1 MEQRLR
7 IRLVMGR
14 DRISE
19 LPDALLLKIL
29 SFLPTNIVVAT
40 SVLSKQW
47 RSLWK
52 LVPNLEFDSEDYE
65 SEHYTFSEIVCKSFN
80 SHKAPVL
87 ESFRLQFG
95 SEELNFVDIG
105 LWVGIAFS
113 RHLRELV
120 LDFYPAGQETFTFPS
135 SLCTCNTLET
145 LKLVLCILVD
155 ISSPVVMKS
164 LRTLHLEFVTYKDE
178 SSIRNLLSGC
188 PGLEE
193 LRLYR
198 GDDSDMKVFTIE
210 VPSLQ
215 RLTVHDNNNGP
226 EFLGYL
232 INAPS
237 LKYLLIEELGC
248 PEFCLN
254 APELMEAY
262 IGDVTSITND
272 KFLGSLTSVKRLL
285 LNFSPLKIT
294 YPTGSI
300 FYQLISL
307 EMYTREAEWWNLLT
321 LMLENSPKLQA
332 LKLTDR
338 SLNFHKNGVVGGKW
352 NEPKYVPECLLSHLE
367 TFVWRRFDWGREE
380 EKEIATYILKNA
392 RLLKKATFST
402 NPIDSEEHNKL
413 KERRKGQNTF
423 EPDENMEIGIGWSLF
438 SHKAPVLESFHVKFS
453 DKSDVRRAC
462 DDIDIGIWTGIAFER
477 HVRELVLDL
486 GLKRKW
492 NEPKNVPECLLSQL
506 KMFVRTSYHWE
517 SEVEKEVATYIL
529 KNARQLKNLLSLLT
543 TMEQRSRNLG
553 FVKAD
558 MMNQLPEAL
567 ILRILSFLPTKT
579 VITTSVL
586 SKQWR
591 SLWKLVPNLEFDSED
606 YESEHHTFSENVCK
620 FFLSHKA
627 PVLESLHLK
636 FRSHEVSP
644 VDIGLWVGIAFAR
657 HLRELVLHCLP
668 QQERFT
674 FPSSLCTCN
683 TLETLKLKSF
693 LVDIPSPVLMKSLK
707 TLHLEFLEFTDD
719 ESICNLLSG
728 CPILEDLVMDRT
740 GTYDDVV
747 TFTISVPSLQRLW
760 IRENSHGEGTRGYMI
775 NVPSL
780 KLLEI
785 EGLKGFDLCLNAPE
799 LVEAYL
805 FDGSYIITEKFLGSL
820 KAAKHLS
827 LDLSPPLE
835 VTFQITYP
843 IVSIFY
849 QLVSLE
855 IGTRKA
861 EWWNLLTLML
871 DNSPKLQVLKLIDE
885 YLNFNKKDGLVCGKW
900 NEPKYVPKCLLS
912 HLETFAWTRYSWERE
927 EEKEVAT
934 YILKNARRLKK
945 ATFSTNPIESKEL
958 NKISELPEELLLK
971 ILSLLPTK
979 TVISTSVLS
988 KRWRSLWKLVP
999 KLEFDSQDRRT
1010 AENVGRSLLL
1020 HKAPVLE
1027 SLHLT
1032 GLCDDIDVGLWAG
1045 IAFARNVREFVLQ
1058 VWIPFSIPVTFPSS
1072 LFYCDTLETLKL
1084 KNPPIEIDVPSKVS
1098 MKSLRTLH
1106 LEYVTYKDD
1115 DSICNLLSGC
1125 PNLEDLLVHRGYP
1138 NNVMNFVIVVPSLK
1152 RLSIK
1157 DFTGGRNGGYVIN
1170 APSLKYLQIERLTGY
1185 ELCPIEDAPELV
1197 EANIRNVSNI
1207 VNEKILGSLKSAK
1220 RLSLDLSPLE
1230 IKCPAGAIFYQL
1242 VCLEMYTH
1250 KAKWWNL
1257 LTIMLDSSP
1266 KLQVLKLI
1274 DQNQDS
1280 SKDGVVGGKWK
1291 EPKRVPECL
1300 LSHLETFVWTRYDW
1314 RREEEKVVAKY
1325 ILRNARRLNKAT
1337 FSTRPIESKK
1347 KLEMLNEMNG
1357 VVKASYSCHLVGKD
1371 RISEL
1376 PEELLLKILSLLPTK
1391 TVITTS
1397 VLSKRW
1403 RSLWKMVHKL
1413 KFESDKLA
1421 KFSENVGKFL
1431 LSYKAPVLESL
1442 HIKVTDKTENRCGI
1456 NVGVWLGIAV
1466 VRHVRELVLGL
1477 SIKKSVRF
1485 PSSVFF
1491 CDTLETLK
1499 LKYSIIVDVPSPVC
1513 MKSLRTLHLHT
1524 VGFKDYESI
1533 RNLIAGCPNL
1543 EDLAIHR
1550 ARGSRNRKVVLTVVI
1565 AAPYLKRLSIDGKI
1579 GGLAEGGYVI
1589 NAPSLEYLKIRGI
1602 YNCGCCLIE
1611 NAPVLVE
1618 ATISNVS
1625 YILNEKIL
1633 GSLKSAKRLS
1643 LDISP
1648 LEIKCHTGA
1657 IFYRLVYLE
1666 MHTCEAEWWN
1676 LLTIMLDSSPKLQVL
1691 KLIDHYQD
1699 VSTDDVVSWRW
1710 NEPKYVPECLLSHL
1724 ETFVWIRYDWERE
1737 EEKEVATYILNNA
1750 RLLKKATFS
1759 TNPIESKEKLE
1770 MLNEFTRM
1778 KASNSC
1784 HAPCI

>member
-1 MEQRLR
+1 MDTRKEEWWNLLTVMLDSSPKLQVLKLVDYMNKDDLVSGKWNEPKYVPECLLSHLETLVWVKYGWDRQEEQEVATYILRNARRLKKATISTNPIESKDLKKLEER
-7 IRLVMGR
+7 RKMLNELASVHWKSINLKDFTDNGTTYESVAQSFDSVFSSNKSFYI

-215 RLTVHDNNNGP
+215 RLTVHDNKNGP

-254 APELMEAY
+254 APELMEAN

-402 NPIDSEEHNKL
+402 NPIDTEELNKL

-486 GLKRKW
+486 GLKRLQRCTRERGLCDKCSYFENLKMKGLSHCGCCLIENAPVLVGAKIIDVSYIVNEKILGSLKSAKRLILELSPLELVHLEMYTRKEEWWNLLKLMLDRSPKLQVLKLIDKYLDFKNVGLVGGIW
-492 NEPKNVPECLLSQL
+492 NEPKNVPEC
-506 KMFVRTSYHWE
+506 
-517 SEVEKEVATYIL
+517 
-529 KNARQLKNLLSLLT
+529 
-543 TMEQRSRNLG
+543 

-591 SLWKLVPNLEFDSED
+591 SLWKLVPNLEFDYED

-693 LVDIPSPVLMKSLK
+693 LVDIPSLVLMKSLR

-785 EGLKGFDLCLNAPE
+785 EGLKGFDLCLNAPD

-835 VTFQITYP
+835 ITYP
-843 IVSIFY
+843 IGSIFY

-871 DNSPKLQVLKLIDE
+871 ENSPKLQVLKLIDE

-912 HLETFAWTRYSWERE
+912 HLETFSWTRYSWERE

-934 YILKNARRLKK
+934 YILKNARLLKK

-958 NKISELPEELLLK
+958 NK
-971 ILSLLPTK
+971 
-979 TVISTSVLS
+979 
-988 KRWRSLWKLVP
+988 
-999 KLEFDSQDRRT
+999 LEKRRT
-1010 AENVGRSLLL
+1010 
-1020 HKAPVLE
+1020 
-1027 SLHLT
+1027 
-1032 GLCDDIDVGLWAG
+1032 
-1045 IAFARNVREFVLQ
+1045 
-1058 VWIPFSIPVTFPSS
+1058 
-1072 LFYCDTLETLKL
+1072 
-1084 KNPPIEIDVPSKVS
+1084 
-1098 MKSLRTLH
+1098 
-1106 LEYVTYKDD
+1106 
-1115 DSICNLLSGC
+1115 
-1125 PNLEDLLVHRGYP
+1125 
-1138 NNVMNFVIVVPSLK
+1138 
-1152 RLSIK
+1152 
-1157 DFTGGRNGGYVIN
+1157 
-1170 APSLKYLQIERLTGY
+1170 
-1185 ELCPIEDAPELV
+1185 
-1197 EANIRNVSNI
+1197 
-1207 VNEKILGSLKSAK
+1207 
-1220 RLSLDLSPLE
+1220 
-1230 IKCPAGAIFYQL
+1230 
-1242 VCLEMYTH
+1242 
-1250 KAKWWNL
+1250 
-1257 LTIMLDSSP
+1257 
-1266 KLQVLKLI
+1266 
-1274 DQNQDS
+1274 
-1280 SKDGVVGGKWK
+1280 
-1291 EPKRVPECL
+1291 
-1300 LSHLETFVWTRYDW
+1300 
-1314 RREEEKVVAKY
+1314 
-1325 ILRNARRLNKAT
+1325 
-1337 FSTRPIESKK
+1337 
-1347 KLEMLNEMNG
+1347 
-1357 VVKASYSCHLVGKD
+1357 
-1371 RISEL
+1371 
-1376 PEELLLKILSLLPTK
+1376 
-1391 TVITTS
+1391 
-1397 VLSKRW
+1397 
-1403 RSLWKMVHKL
+1403 
-1413 KFESDKLA
+1413 
-1421 KFSENVGKFL
+1421 
-1431 LSYKAPVLESL
+1431 
-1442 HIKVTDKTENRCGI
+1442 
-1456 NVGVWLGIAV
+1456 
-1466 VRHVRELVLGL
+1466 
-1477 SIKKSVRF
+1477 
-1485 PSSVFF
+1485 
-1491 CDTLETLK
+1491 
-1499 LKYSIIVDVPSPVC
+1499 
-1513 MKSLRTLHLHT
+1513 
-1524 VGFKDYESI
+1524 
-1533 RNLIAGCPNL
+1533 
-1543 EDLAIHR
+1543 
-1550 ARGSRNRKVVLTVVI
+1550 RKVVLTLAI
-1565 AAPYLKRLSIDGKI
+1565 ASLKRLSIDGKI
-1579 GGLAEGGYVI
+1579 GGLADGGYVI
-1589 NAPSLEYLKIRGI
+1589 NAPSLEYLKIRWI
-1602 YNCGCCLIE
+1602 YNCGCYLIE
-1611 NAPVLVE
+1611 NAPMLVE
-1618 ATISNVS
+1618 ANISNVS

-1666 MHTCEAEWWN
+1666 MHTREAEWWN

-1724 ETFVWIRYDWERE
+1724 ETFVWIRYDWERD

-1750 RLLKKATFS
+1750 RRLKKATFS

-1770 MLNEFTRM
+1770 MLNEFTRV